1 MTTRGGF
8 GLIMR
13 LALREL
19 RAGPRGFNVFLACL
33 ALGVMAIAG
42 VGSVARSLD
51 DGLAGEGRTILG
63 GDMAFSLVQR
73 EASATERAFLD
84 RQGRVSAAA
93 TMRAMARSGDG
104 RATLVEVKA
113 VDGAYPLYGTVAT
126 DPASSLP
133 GLLAAREGVYGAV
146 AGPDLLAR
154 LEVAP
159 GARLRVG
166 DANIELRAVL
176 KTEPDQLA
184 GGIPFGPRLIIA
196 ADALRATGLLQ
207 PGSVA
212 RWHYRVR
219 LAGDASDGAIK
230 AVTAAARAQL
240 PDAGWEIRTRANASP
255 ELGRNIERFTQYLTL
270 VGLTSLLIGGVG
282 VANAVKHY
290 LDRKRDV
297 IATLKSIGATGSQIF
312 AVYLIQVLTL
322 ALAGTA
328 FGLAAGA
335 AIPFAVAAA
344 FAAVL
349 PIPLAPAIHAGALA
363 LAALSGV
370 MTAVVFA
377 LWPLGRAHDVPVAA
391 LFRDEVAPAPRW
403 PRRRYIAAV
412 VVAGATLA
420 AIHAG
425 TLALAALYGVMTA
438 VVFALW
444 PLGRAHDV
452 PVAALFRDEVAP
464 APRWPRRR
472 YIAAVVVAG
481 ATLAALA
488 VTLSYD
494 RRIAVMFVVA
504 AAAVFV
510 TLRLVPA
517 LGVALARRAPRPR
530 STLLRLVLANV
541 HRPGALTPTV
551 VLSLGLGLA
560 LLVTLSLID
569 ANLRRQFSQ
578 ALPDRAPS
586 FYFVDIQGAEAARF
600 EAFVRARAPD
610 AKLEQVPMLRGRI
623 VAARGVTAEDLR
635 LPDTA
640 RQRRLGPAQRPGHPL
655 RERDSSGLAR
665 RRGRMVAGRLS
676 RPAAGFVRGQ
686 DRRCA
691 RAENRRPRR
700 HQRARP
706 QHHRDHRQPAL
717 GRLADAGH
725 QFRHG
730 AHAQRA
736 ARCAPCR
743 HCHVDLSGRR
753 RARGRTGFAQGG
765 GRCLSGR
772 DHRACERG
780 ARRGEQDRTRPDL
793 GDTRRERR
801 RAPRRRAGARR
812 RPRDRAPPPG
822 LRRRGAENPGRH
834 PAAAHRLLCA
844 RISSAGRRDRSVRRS
859 GRFACRRLRGRRRDE
874 PQFRLAA
881 GAGGRFGPRRPGPHR
896 CLDRKSVV

>member
-1 MTTRGGF
+1 MNARGRV
-8 GLIMR
+8 GLTAR

-19 RAGPRGFNVFLACL
+19 RAGPRGFNVFMACL

-42 VGSVARSLD
+42 VGSVARSLE

-73 EASATERAFLD
+73 EASPVERAFLD

-93 TMRAMARSGDG
+93 TMRAMARSDDG
-104 RATLVEVKA
+104 RATLVEIKA
-113 VDGAYPLYGTVAT
+113 VDGAYPLYGVVAT
-126 DPASSLP
+126 EPAGSLAEQ
-133 GLLAAREGVYGAV
+133 LAARDGVYGAV

-166 DANIELRAVL
+166 DATIELRAVL
-176 KTEPDQLA
+176 KAEPDQLA

-207 PGSVA
+207 PGSVV

-219 LAGDASDGAIK
+219 LAGDASDRAIK
-230 AVTAAARAQL
+230 AVAAAARAQL

-335 AIPFAVAAA
+335 ALPFAVAAA
-344 FAAVL
+344 FAHVL
-349 PIPLAPAIHAGALA
+349 PIPLAPAIHPATLA
-363 LAALSGV
+363 LAAVYGL
-370 MTAVVFA
+370 MTAIVFA

-412 VVAGATLA
+412 GL
-420 AIHAG
+420 
-425 TLALAALYGVMTA
+425 
-438 VVFALW
+438 
-444 PLGRAHDV
+444 
-452 PVAALFRDEVAP
+452 
-464 APRWPRRR
+464 
-472 YIAAVVVAG
+472 AG

-488 VTLSYD
+488 VALSYD

-510 TLRLVPA
+510 TLRLVAA
-517 LGVALARRAPRPR
+517 LVMALARRAPRPR
-530 STLLRLVLANV
+530 STLLRLVVANI

-560 LLVTLSLID
+560 LLVTLTLID

-623 VAARGVTAEDLR
+623 VAARGVKAEDLR
-635 LPDTA
+635 PPDNAAWVLHSDRGITYGNEIPAGSRVVAGEWWPPDYRGPPLVSFDAKIADGLGLKIGDPVVINVLGRNITATIANLRSVDWQTLGINFVMVLTPDALRGAPHADIATLTYPGGTTPAAELALLKAVADAFPGVTIVRVKEALDAVSKIVLDLTLAIRGASAVALIAAVLVLAGALATGHRHRVYDAVVLKTLGATRLRLTGSYALEYLLLGAATGLFGVAAGSLAAAYVVGDVMNLNFAWLP
-640 RQRRLGPAQRPGHPL
+640 GPAVAAAL
-655 RERDSSGLAR
+655 AALALTVAFGLA
-665 RRGRMVAGRLS
+665 GT
-676 RPAAGFVRGQ
+676 FT
-686 DRRCA
+686 
-691 RAENRRPRR
+691 
-700 HQRARP
+700 
-706 QHHRDHRQPAL
+706 AL
-717 GRLADAGH
+717 GQKPARVL
-725 QFRHG
+725 RH
-730 AHAQRA
+730 
-736 ARCAPCR
+736 
-743 HCHVDLSGRR
+743 L
-753 RARGRTGFAQGG
+753 
-765 GRCLSGR
+765 
-772 DHRACERG
+772 
-780 ARRGEQDRTRPDL
+780 
-793 GDTRRERR
+793 
-801 RAPRRRAGARR
+801 
-812 RPRDRAPPPG
+812 
-822 LRRRGAENPGRH
+822 
-834 PAAAHRLLCA
+834 
-844 RISSAGRRDRSVRRS
+844 
-859 GRFACRRLRGRRRDE
+859 
-874 PQFRLAA
+874 
-881 GAGGRFGPRRPGPHR
+881 
-896 CLDRKSVV
+896 